1 MLRASCT
8 PSSELRSLVL
18 LPPNTLEKL
27 FKEEKIYFSLWFQ
40 SMVAWPMHQD
50 RTSWLEAMGVGEVVH
65 LMVAKKQT
73 EGEGREA

>member
-1 MLRASCT
+1 
-8 PSSELRSLVL
+8 
-18 LPPNTLEKL
+18 
-27 FKEEKIYFSLWFQ
+27 
-40 SMVAWPMHQD
+40 MHQD